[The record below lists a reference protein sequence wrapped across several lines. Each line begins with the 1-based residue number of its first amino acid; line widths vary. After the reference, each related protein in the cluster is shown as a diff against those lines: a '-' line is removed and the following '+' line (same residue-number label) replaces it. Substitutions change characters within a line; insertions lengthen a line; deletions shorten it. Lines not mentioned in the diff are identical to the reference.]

1 MRPRQVSK
9 SENDHP
15 PKREYPGFYERLVPI
30 ALGLIA
36 VAILVI
42 LLVILGVALG
52 FFSAG

>member
-1 MRPRQVSK
+1 MRQCQVSE
-9 SENDHP
+9 SENGQP

-42 LLVILGVALG
+42 LLIIFAVALG
-52 FFSAG
+52 LFPAG